1 MCNIFFLF
9 NQIFRLMQMM
19 ILWLVC
25 QVIPQSAFGIE
36 EQEISEVIYT
46 VIMFI
51 HKKYYFLLST
61 LPVLMFGVGDFWL

>member
-1 MCNIFFLF
+1 MLMCDIFFIF
-9 NQIFRLMQMM
+9 NQIFRLTQMM
-19 ILWLVC
+19 TLWLVY

-51 HKKYYFLLST
+51 HNTYLVFSIKYIH
-61 LPVLMFGVGDFWL
+61 V